1 MISTFTI
8 LFNCSHKPRLGRIRP
23 SSIETMSSRLIL
35 ILLLGQALI
44 MFSCKK
50 TRIVDGYT
58 DRFAYFSG
66 DSIRLYLNGETQLDN
81 FELDLKD
88 LNGKLYERYRIDL
101 EPQKIQNDSA
111 YKNGF
116 GYKATAEI
124 QLPELSSGIYLFDDK
139 IPIVIKPKNSDEV
152 EILILY
158 NVNTQNAYSKSGGA
172 SFYSFDSL
180 NSEHSPILSFHRPMS
195 SEGYTKKGL
204 LSNYSEE
211 FYYWLASQDH
221 SNVGYITDKEME
233 EFSNIK
239 SAKLLIIPGHSE
251 YWTRKARRNFDQFVR
266 QGSNSLIL
274 SGNTMWWQ
282 ARYNEDMTQII
293 CFKDAKSDPALSFF
307 SMSLPNQ
314 SLPWSMPQIS
324 SVPGRFTSFS
334 VFLNPPQKYCLS
346 PPSRSKLQIFNRS
359 DSVSSVMFPE
369 QPIEV

>member
-1 MISTFTI
+1 
-8 LFNCSHKPRLGRIRP
+8 
-23 SSIETMSSRLIL
+23 
-35 ILLLGQALI
+35 
-44 MFSCKK
+44 
-50 TRIVDGYT
+50 
-58 DRFAYFSG
+58 
-66 DSIRLYLNGETQLDN
+66 
-81 FELDLKD
+81 
-88 LNGKLYERYRIDL
+88 
-101 EPQKIQNDSA
+101 
-111 YKNGF
+111 
-116 GYKATAEI
+116 
-124 QLPELSSGIYLFDDK
+124 
-139 IPIVIKPKNSDEV
+139 
-152 EILILY
+152 
-158 NVNTQNAYSKSGGA
+158 
-172 SFYSFDSL
+172 
-180 NSEHSPILSFHRPMS
+180 MS